1 MRRAVLRPSS
11 VLLAL
16 LVCALPLSAQQQP
29 LDEEYGRLIRE
40 YTTDTLFLSTTVSTL
55 PNHPTIPSPKDHFG
69 VISGAP
75 GVVHTTDELYGYYRA
90 LAAATPRVRVE
101 TIGTSEGGREILLV
115 VVADEQS
122 MQRLDHYRTQLER
135 LADPRSLPESERD
148 AVIAQAKP
156 IYMLNGGLHSPEM
169 GPPEMLPE
177 LVYRLA
183 VSEDPDVARIRNEVI
198 TLVNPVA
205 EPDGRDRQVHWY
217 RRYTQGRES
226 MDDGFPRSTPYWGE
240 YVVHDNNRDGIQVS
254 QELTKALFRAYYDWH
269 PLVIHDLHESVPLL
283 YISTGTG
290 PYNHENDPI
299 VVGEWQLFANNDI
312 TRLSAQNMPGVWH
325 WGFFDGWWPGYAAW
339 VANNHNSIARF
350 YETFGNAGADTY
362 VRDLSNQRY
371 AGDLVTSRQW
381 YRHWPPTAKVRWSMR
396 NNTNF
401 MQAGVLAS
409 LLFTAE
415 NRDQLLRNFWQKGIN
430 SITRGL
436 TKAPHGFV
444 IPGFDEQRDPRRT
457 AYLVNQLQRQAI
469 EVHQRPDGDFV
480 VRLDQPYRDLAVTLL
495 TKQDFP
501 SDAEHPP
508 YDDIAWTLGYLYGV
522 DVEPVDDPD
531 IFEWDDLTLLADT
544 VAYTGSV
551 RGSGSTHLVAH
562 TGQGELLPALYWLA
576 QNGQGASAEVARAP
590 FTVGRDS
597 FPAGSLVIHGASRD
611 VAQQLA
617 QSFGLDVVAT
627 NRTPDVPRHAAD
639 APRVA
644 IYHTWYNTQDEG
656 WARFTLEQYGVPYTS
671 IDKDDLRSG
680 NLRSRFDAI
689 LIPQVRGGLDQLV
702 HGIDSKWGPM
712 PYTTTAEFPSHGT
725 PDSTDDMTGGMGFDG
740 LANLQRF
747 VEGGGMLVTLGN
759 PTRLVA
765 DGGMARELASISTG
779 NLFHPGS
786 VVSAKARRP
795 DHPVM
800 YGFPETFHLFR
811 GNGPLFGV
819 DRRDRGLIVAQYGT
833 KPLAD
838 ERDEPTGEM
847 MGMPETRVSASD
859 RNEAES
865 ERSGSGSGT
874 ADGGSY
880 VMSGMVRNENVI
892 VGQGAIFDLPVGQGR
907 VVAFSFNP
915 LHRFLN
921 HHEVPL
927 VWNALMSWNDMPL
940 TAPAPTVTTEAQQ

>member
-16 LVCALPLSAQQQP
+16 LVCALPLSAQQRP

-562 TGQGELLPALYWLA
+562 TGQGELLPALYWLS

-680 NLRSRFDAI
+680 NLRSRFDAM

-859 RNEAES
+859 RNEENG
-865 ERSGSGSGT
+865 ERAGS
-874 ADGGSY
+874 ADRAGAGLY
-880 VMSGMVRNENVI
+880 VLSGMVRNESVI